1 MNLTDY
7 IHSNNIQEIRRGMT
21 VFIDYKHPITGR
33 VEKFSVMLEESDGK
47 TATIRISGYCGLIL
61 VEQGKTLELDNEN
74 THILILKVKADAV
87 VISHLQDNKQA

>member
-33 VEKFSVMLEESDGK
+33 VEKFSVMLEGSNGK
-47 TATIRISGYCGLIL
+47 TAKIRILGYCGMIL
-61 VEQGKTLELDNEN
+61 VEQGKTLDLSHEK
-74 THILILKVKADAV
+74 TQIMILKVKADAV
-87 VISHLQDNKQA
+87 VISYLQDNKQA